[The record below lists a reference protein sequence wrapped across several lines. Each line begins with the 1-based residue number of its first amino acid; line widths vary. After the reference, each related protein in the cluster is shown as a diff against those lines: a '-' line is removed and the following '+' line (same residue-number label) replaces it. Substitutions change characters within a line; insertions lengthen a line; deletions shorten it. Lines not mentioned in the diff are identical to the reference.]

1 MAPIGQRAWSSGA
14 GSETIVPMSD
24 ADREK
29 WDRRYA
35 EGSYTARTH
44 PTALL
49 DEWLTRLPRGRALD
63 LACGAGRN
71 ALHLAAAGY
80 QVDAMDISAVALA
93 RGAAR
98 AAELGVEVNWIN
110 VDLDAVALTPD
121 SYDLVVVARYVNRGI
136 TNALTASLGEGG
148 HLVYEQHFL
157 TDQEVD
163 GPRSR
168 SFRLEPNELLK
179 MFRGL
184 RVLYYREAL
193 TTDPDGRTMALAQL
207 VACKGSPG
215 F

>member
-1 MAPIGQRAWSSGA
+1 
-14 GSETIVPMSD
+14 MSD
-24 ADREK
+24 TDRDK
-29 WDRRYA
+29 WERRYS

-49 DEWLTRLPRGRALD
+49 EEWLIRLPRGRALD
-63 LACGAGRN
+63 MACGAGRN
-71 ALHLAAAGY
+71 ALFLAAAGY
-80 QVDAMDISAVALA
+80 QVDAMDISSVALA

-98 AAELGVEVNWIN
+98 AAELGVEVNWVN
-110 VDLDAVALTPD
+110 VDLDTAALSAD

-136 TNALTASLGEGG
+136 TDALMASLREGG
-148 HLVYEQHFL
+148 HLLYEQHFL

-163 GPRSR
+163 GPRSQ
-168 SFRLEPNELLK
+168 SFRLEPNELLE

-193 TTDPDGRTMALAQL
+193 TTDRDGRTMALAQL
-207 VACKGSPG
+207 IACKGSPG